1 MEVLEAAHPER
12 EDGGGERGALNLGH
26 VTLRKFEVRLLG
38 KETKALARLLT
49 AGAACASANRTTA
62 SLSVSP
68 QRAVRGVR
76 RVRTRA
82 LSSGRLGYGSGEQ
95 RVDAPCRMVHAN
107 LGEAGVD
114 DVHDAVDGEGGLRN
128 VRGKYHLA
136 RACRSRLERPQL
148 HRRWQ
153 RRIQRMD
160 RHLVPSS
167 RTLTRRLLAA
177 NRFASAVGGGFGV
190 ELGAHLLEAG
200 GDGINV
206 LLPRKEA

>member
-1 MEVLEAAHPER
+1 MQGSRSGDGTNKGAGTTGRRMEVLEAAHPER

-82 LSSGRLGYGSGEQ
+82 LPSGRLGYGSGEQ

-114 DVHDAVDGEGGLRN
+114 DVHDAVDGEGGLGD
-128 VRGKYHLA
+128 VGSEDHFP
-136 RACRSRLERPQL
+136 RAGRRP
-148 HRRWQ
+148 
-153 RRIQRMD
+153 
-160 RHLVPSS
+160 RH
-167 RTLTRRLLAA
+167 RRLL
-177 NRFASAVGGGFGV
+177 FGR
-190 ELGAHLLEAG
+190 
-200 GDGINV
+200 V
-206 LLPRKEA
+206 LQRMERQLV